1 MKVWKEFISKRRIF
15 NCVTLSKTKCKG
27 GYVMTVKKLY
37 FIPAGRCMLDH
48 SSVNSA
54 LTPGKLLNLP
64 VWCYLLETEEDPI
77 LVDTGMPESAVNNEG
92 LLTVHLQKD
101 RFYRK

>member
-1 MKVWKEFISKRRIF
+1 
-15 NCVTLSKTKCKG
+15 
-27 GYVMTVKKLY
+27 MTVKKLC

-54 LTPGKLLNLP
+54 LTRKLLNLP
-64 VWCYLLETEEDPI
+64 VWCYLLETEEGPI

-92 LLTVHLQKD
+92 LLTVHLLKD
-101 RFYRK
+101 RSYRK

>member
-1 MKVWKEFISKRRIF
+1 
-15 NCVTLSKTKCKG
+15 
-27 GYVMTVKKLY
+27 MTVKKLY

-48 SSVNSA
+48 SSVNGTLA
-54 LTPGKLLNLP
+54 PGNLLNLP
-64 VWCYLLETEEDPI
+64 VWCYLLETEEGPI

-92 LLTVHLQKD
+92 LLTVHLLKD